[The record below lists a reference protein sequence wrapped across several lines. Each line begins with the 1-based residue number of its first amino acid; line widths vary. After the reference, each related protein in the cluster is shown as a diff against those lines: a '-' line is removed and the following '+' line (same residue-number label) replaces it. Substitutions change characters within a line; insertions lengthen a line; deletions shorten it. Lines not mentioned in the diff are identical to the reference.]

1 MGQPRYA
8 TSHQIATSSTGAS
21 THSTIELVPPT
32 SFRTS
37 IASNQSLTHRA
48 LPGSQP
54 QKGVTSYTL
63 SPNRQRPLGGAFHA
77 AIFNTTRRTKD
88 QILFW
93 LAPMVIGYA
102 VMDWAIQKN
111 EYYNSKPGRMAAE
124 EHGAETEI
132 NMKG

>member
-1 MGQPRYA
+1 MRVSPQLRI
-8 TSHQIATSSTGAS
+8 QAS
-21 THSTIELVPPT
+21 RLLRDGGLDPKHGKFLGPWGNI
-32 SFRTS
+32 
-37 IASNQSLTHRA
+37 
-48 LPGSQP
+48 GSQP
-54 QKGVTSYTL
+54 QKGLTSYSL
-63 SPNRQRPLGGAFHA
+63 SPNRQRPLGGVVHA

-93 LAPMVIGYA
+93 LTPMVLGYA